1 MLNYKHFFLST
12 QAQRIPRFLDLTYI
26 LCKLQTNT
34 LPGWTGFNATVQV
47 ELLLRSTIG
56 YLQIIDSSPTSYDTV
71 NTILHKS
78 VEICG
83 KLGLEEIVVVFD
95 QAIYAK
101 AQQIRWHNPECS
113 KRIFIR
119 LGDFHTAIS
128 YLSCIGKM
136 YRDAGLEEIMIQAE
150 VVATGSIN
158 GVMNGHHYS
167 RSVRA
172 HKIVAEAL
180 SRIRWN
186 LFVWPLNGNG

>member
-1 MLNYKHFFLST
+1 MLNYKQFFLST

-56 YLQIIDSSPTSYDTV
+56 YLQIIDSSSTSYDTV

-78 VEICG
+78 LEICG

-128 YLSCIGKM
+128 YLSCIGENVQGCWFGGNN
-136 YRDAGLEEIMIQAE
+136 D
-150 VVATGSIN
+150 TGRSC
-158 GVMNGHHYS
+158 GHWVYQWS
-167 RSVRA
+167 YERPSLQP
-172 HKIVAEAL
+172 I
-180 SRIRWN
+180 S
-186 LFVWPLNGNG
+186 